1 MGILTGIG
9 KNFRSISRYNQILK
23 VLIKYGFEDLVEYLE
38 ENNQYSFM
46 RKLIPKASRKHAVA
60 NSKWAK
66 MRLVCEELG
75 PTFVKFGQILS
86 NRPDLVP
93 LELTFELEKLHD
105 NVPPMLESVAKQIV
119 ETELKDTVENL
130 FAWFEPS
137 PFASASIAQVHK
149 VTLHSGKRVALKIQ
163 RFGIQEVIE
172 EDIKAMYKIA
182 EVLERRIPS
191 LKSFDPI
198 GIVEN
203 FEESILKEIDFVNES
218 INIQRFYNNLK
229 NDITLDQ
236 FAEVPKVYSAFT
248 TSKVLAMEFISG
260 IKINQIDELKAKDF
274 DTKVIARRLTISY
287 FKQIFEYGFFHAD
300 PHPGNLLVL
309 PNSHICYLD
318 FGMMGSMLPRDISI
332 FGKLF
337 VAISNKDVKN
347 IIKTLQQ
354 LSNNAPISNMRDLE
368 FDINEFVEKY
378 YVRDI
383 HENEM
388 STVLLELKDIIIA
401 HGLKVPTYF
410 FLFARSLVTV
420 EGVINK
426 LDANLEQFEI
436 AKPYLRTSVAKKYN
450 PIKMGK
456 KVVNSLVE
464 LTDYMEEF
472 PSDLK
477 NAIRKIN
484 SGQIKVD
491 LTHKGIDPMVHTLQ
505 RITKQL
511 ITTFIM
517 VALIIGASLFIVF
530 EIHPLWKSISVLG
543 ILSFLMAV
551 ILGFGIITNIKKGDY
566 DY

>member
-1 MGILTGIG
+1 MGIINGIG

-38 ENNQYSFM
+38 ENNQYTFIQ
-46 RKLIPKASRKHAVA
+46 KLIPKASRKHAVA
-60 NSKWAK
+60 YSKWAK

-105 NVPPMLESVAKQIV
+105 NVPPMQEGVAKRIV

-130 FAWFEPS
+130 FAWFEPT

-163 RFGIQEVIE
+163 RYGIHEVIE
-172 EDIKAMYKIA
+172 EDIKAMYRIA
-182 EVLERRIPS
+182 EVLESRIPS

-198 GIVEN
+198 GIVKN
-203 FEESILKEIDFVNES
+203 FEESILKEIDFINES
-218 INIQRFYNNLK
+218 INIQRFYNNLE
-229 NDITLDQ
+229 NDNTLDQ
-236 FAEVPKVYSAFT
+236 FAQAPKVYSAFT

-260 IKINQIDELKAKDF
+260 IKINQIDKLKAKNI
-274 DTKVIARRLTISY
+274 DTKVIARRLTVSY

-318 FGMMGSMLPRDISI
+318 FGMMGSMLPRDVSI

-337 VAISNKDVKN
+337 AAISNKDVKD

-354 LSNNAPISNMRDLE
+354 LSDNAPILNMRDLE

-436 AKPYLRTSVAKKYN
+436 AKPYLRTTLTKKYN

-456 KVVNSLVE
+456 KVVNSFVE

-491 LTHKGIDPMVHTLQ
+491 LTHMGIDPMVHTLQ

-511 ITTFIM
+511 ITAFIM
-517 VALIIGASLFIVF
+517 VALIIGSSLFIIF
-530 EIHPLWKSISVLG
+530 EIHPLWKSISILG
-543 ILSFLMAV
+543 ILSFILAL
-551 ILGFGIITNIKKGDY
+551 ILGFGVVTNIKKGDY